1 MWWAGGVVY
10 QVYPRSFADGDGDG
24 VGDLAGLTAR
34 FDHIAGL
41 GADAIWL
48 TPFQRSPQKDHGY
61 DVSDYTD
68 VDPLF
73 GDLAAFDTLVA
84 RAHGLGLRV
93 IVDIVPNHC
102 SDQHPVFQRAL
113 AGDPTA
119 RARFHF
125 NGTPADT
132 PAGTPDGILAGTP
145 DGTPTGA
152 PDGTPAGAP
161 VSTPAGAPVGTP
173 GGTSA
178 GTPVGAPTGAPEEAP
193 TGPSADQPP
202 NNWPSVFGGPAWT
215 QVSDGSWYLHLY
227 APEQPDWNW
236 RDPRTAPF
244 FDEVLRFWLDRGVD
258 GLRIDVAHGLFK
270 APGLPSLPPGTTPEP
285 GRLRGNPH
293 ACDQPETIDVYRRW
307 RKITDG
313 YDPPRA
319 LIGEVNLDPHRAAA
333 YVGDDRL
340 HQSFAF
346 QFLIAPWDA
355 LSWRDTATRL
365 LSHRPVTWV
374 VENHDV
380 VRTATRY
387 GNADRARA
395 ALLTILALPGATY
408 LYQGQEYSLPEA
420 DVPAHARQ
428 DPAWH
433 RSSSHNGPANPDSSG
448 NSDHPGS
455 RDCPG
460 SSHRPGSSQGPS
472 SSCSPSSS
480 RGPSE
485 FGGPGNFNGHGF
497 SRDGCRVPLPWP
509 DGFSPPGAAP
519 PWLPVPAGWDD
530 HLTSPTLPL
539 TRKAIAIRRDLRLS
553 PDDPVTL
560 TVDHDD
566 RLLAERPQL
575 TLVVAMGKTPVPLP
589 TGDILLTSG
598 PLTRDAVTGQPLL
611 PPDTAAWLTPL

>member
-1 MWWAGGVVY
+1 MWWSEGVVY

-24 VGDLAGLTAR
+24 IGDLAGLTAR
-34 FDHIAGL
+34 LGHIARL
-41 GADAIWL
+41 GVDAIWL

-73 GDLAAFDTLVA
+73 GDLAGFDALVTQ
-84 RAHGLGLRV
+84 AHDQGLRV

-102 SDQHPVFQRAL
+102 SDQHPIFQRAL
-113 AGDPTA
+113 AGDPSA

-125 NGTPADT
+125 VEPL
-132 PAGTPDGILAGTP
+132 DGSG
-145 DGTPTGA
+145 
-152 PDGTPAGAP
+152 
-161 VSTPAGAPVGTP
+161 
-173 GGTSA
+173 
-178 GTPVGAPTGAPEEAP
+178 
-193 TGPSADQPP
+193 PP
-202 NNWPSVFGGPAWT
+202 NDWPSVFGGPAWT
-215 QVSDGSWYLHLY
+215 RLADGSWYLHLY
-227 APEQPDWNW
+227 TPEQPDWNW

-270 APGLPSLPPGTTPEP
+270 APGLPSLPPGTIPEP

-293 ACDQPETIDVYRRW
+293 ACDQPETLEVYRRW

-346 QFLIAPWDA
+346 QFLVAPWNA
-355 LSWRDTATRL
+355 HAWRDTATRL
-365 LSHRPVTWV
+365 LAHRPVTWV

-380 VRTATRY
+380 IRTATRY

-395 ALLTILALPGATY
+395 ALLTILALPGAAY

-420 DVPAHARQ
+420 DVPEHARQ

-433 RSSSHNGPANPDSSG
+433 RSGPSRGSAPGSAPRSAQDSAPGPAN
-448 NSDHPGS
+448 GS
-455 RDCPG
+455 
-460 SSHRPGSSQGPS
+460 
-472 SSCSPSSS
+472 
-480 RGPSE
+480 
-485 FGGPGNFNGHGF
+485 GF

-509 DGFSPPGAAP
+509 TGFSPPGAAP
-519 PWLPVPAGWDD
+519 PWLPVPSGWKS
-530 HLTSPTLPL
+530 HLASPTLAL
-539 TRKAIAIRRDLRLS
+539 TRDAIAVRRSLNLS
-553 PDDPVTL
+553 PDAPVTL
-560 TVDHDD
+560 TVDDDD
-566 RLLAERPQL
+566 RLIAEMPEL
-575 TLVVAMGKTPVPLP
+575 TLVVAMGTTPVPLP
-589 TGDILLTSG
+589 PGEVLLTSG
-598 PLTRDAVTGQPLL
+598 PLVSGTLTSESLL
-611 PPDTAAWLTPL
+611 PPDAAAWLAPLG